1 MGQGL
6 RKPVTSIVVKHHDG
20 KLFRVGISEMNGWRP
35 AMEDSHIIMTKD
47 SWGFFGVFDGHGGSQ
62 CSSFVAKR
70 MTEELEKGMPE
81 DDAAMRSICH
91 MMDREYCDSK
101 VPSGSTGTFAIV
113 QPKEGEAGRFGL
125 RIGNVGDS
133 RVLLGRADGEMV
145 EGSGTDGGLTTDHK
159 PDHPDEIAR
168 IKRTGGTVELVQ
180 GVPRVNGDLA
190 VSRAFG
196 DEQHKKTGPS
206 LFEQPISAAPEFFS
220 IDCDSTDFLMLVCD
234 GISEGTF
241 PNREVVALAAE
252 ELRKSS
258 DPGAA
263 ATAVC
268 KMALEKGSMD
278 NLSCMIVLFG
288 GAEPR
293 TEIKLMPGP
302 FVTEVNFK
310 NPYATMAGHAG
321 LSLGQALEMRYDLL
335 KQELAEASAR
345 DASEGASG
353 ETVSDLKEEL
363 NSFGDGPPDD
373 MPRGSAERIQ
383 WFDSWVEESCRPD
396 EGNPLDQM
404 MAATGGDPQAL
415 MEMAR
420 ARGLVQDPEQQESEE
435 HGWRVRVGPVDQ
447 VRAEIEKNS
456 SLPGWS
462 DVVEKVCGT
471 EGYLNKEDDEDGT
484 AEVQFEQENLSI
496 WLPRSVLTDVTLKV
510 CSLEKLRPAVNA
522 NSALQWHDKLA
533 ETCGQTGIL
542 VKADDDGTS
551 KLRFPSIEDMRV
563 WLPSESLCHSSE
575 CLTAADE
582 EQSPAKRLK
591 TSDEGTSA

>member
-1 MGQGL
+1 
-6 RKPVTSIVVKHHDG
+6 
-20 KLFRVGISEMNGWRP
+20 
-35 AMEDSHIIMTKD
+35 
-47 SWGFFGVFDGHGGSQ
+47 
-62 CSSFVAKR
+62 
-70 MTEELEKGMPE
+70 LE
-81 DDAAMRSICH
+81 
-91 MMDREYCDSK
+91 
-101 VPSGSTGTFAIV
+101 
-113 QPKEGEAGRFGL
+113 
-125 RIGNVGDS
+125 
-133 RVLLGRADGEMV
+133 
-145 EGSGTDGGLTTDHK
+145 
-159 PDHPDEIAR
+159 
-168 IKRTGGTVELVQ
+168 
-180 GVPRVNGDLA
+180 
-190 VSRAFG
+190 
-196 DEQHKKTGPS
+196 
-206 LFEQPISAAPEFFS
+206 EQPVSAAPEFTS
-220 IDCDSTDFLMLVCD
+220 LDCDSTDFLMLVCD

-241 PNREVVALAAE
+241 PNREVIALAAE

-258 DPGAA
+258 DPGVA

-268 KMALEKGSMD
+268 RMALDKGSMD

-288 GAEPR
+288 GGEPR
-293 TEIKLMPGP
+293 CEVKLQPGP
-302 FVTEVNFK
+302 FVTESNFK
-310 NPYATMAGHAG
+310 KPYASMAEHAG
-321 LSLGQALEMRYDLL
+321 LSLAQALEMRYDLL

-373 MPRGSAERIQ
+373 VPTGCAERIQ

-396 EGNPLDQM
+396 DGNALDQM
-404 MAATGGDPQAL
+404 MAATGGDHQAL

-420 ARGLVQDPEQQESEE
+420 ARGLVREPPQDAEE

-496 WLPRSVLTDVTLKV
+496 WLPRSTLTDVTLEV
-510 CSLEKLRPAVNA
+510 CSLEKLRPAVDA
-522 NSALQWHDKLA
+522 NSALKWHDKLA
-533 ETCGQTGIL
+533 ETCGQIGIL

-563 WLPSESLCHSSE
+563 WLPSD
-575 CLTAADE
+575 CLTPADE

-591 TSDEGTSA
+591 TSDERTSA